1 MSNNQIDLTEIYY
14 REVNNLMFIVGKII
28 EADKQNQ
35 DFSLLIKELPTY
47 FQAVK
52 QAQKQKEDF
61 NKKLKEIQGL

>member
-14 REVNNLMFIVGKII
+14 KEVNNLMFIVGKII

-47 FQAVK
+47 FQSVK
-52 QAQKQKEDF
+52 QVQKQKENF